1 MRKLTEQLVTKDQL
15 ENIFTAWGITA
26 SVPRKG
32 SKEVVCFPYVKE
44 HAEVTYTPHTS
55 DDKKR
60 LYKIEY
66 FAH

>member
-1 MRKLTEQLVTKDQL
+1 MRKLNEQLVTKDQL
-15 ENIFTAWGITA
+15 ENIFTSWGVTA

-32 SKEVVCFPYVKE
+32 SKEVVCFAYVKE
-44 HAEVTYTPHTS
+44 HAEVTWTPHTS

-66 FAH
+66 FVH